1 MRRSTKYRPMVLLAG
16 AALGLT
22 PSIAM
27 AGGKLPQMDFAN
39 PLTGEQ
45 VVWMAIIMIGLY
57 FILSRWALPQI
68 GQVIENRQNR
78 ILSDLDTA
86 RAAKARAEHAV
97 AELNLAIR
105 NAREASQSAI
115 AEAVNAAKAKAR
127 EQSAALTAELDAQ
140 IARAEAEI
148 DISRQ
153 QAVAALPPVAEEVTA
168 SLLQRLT
175 GTSADRARIERTI
188 AAILA

>member
-1 MRRSTKYRPMVLLAG
+1 MRLMMTRRSSRVILG
-16 AALGLT
+16 AVLGLT
-22 PSIAM
+22 PSVAM
-27 AGGKLPQMDFAN
+27 AGGKMPQMDFSN

>member
-1 MRRSTKYRPMVLLAG
+1 MRLMMTRRSIRVILG
-16 AALGLT
+16 AVLGLT
-22 PSIAM
+22 PSVAM
-27 AGGKLPQMDFAN
+27 AGGKMPQMDFSN